1 MARIAVI
8 GLGNMGGAMAA
19 NLVEAGHDVVG
30 YDQATIAAESAQ
42 ASGVPTV
49 ESVQFAL
56 CGAEFVLTMLPD
68 SAAVRNVLLGPQGV
82 FRSLSKSAIVID
94 SSTVD
99 VTTAH
104 DLHLAAASA
113 GHSFV
118 DAPVSGGMTGAR
130 SASLTFMVGGEPEI
144 VDMVMP
150 VLMDMGAR
158 VVHAGGA
165 GSGAAAKIV
174 NNMLLG
180 ISLGGVCEAFVL
192 SEKLGLDAG
201 VFYDIASTSSG
212 DCWALRTWTPVPG
225 VVDAAPSSHGWTPGF
240 STDLMLKDLRLANGA
255 ARKVG
260 SKLEM
265 AATILRLFEQHQDA
279 GFGGKDC
286 SSLIEGIR
294 FQEVSQ

>member
-1 MARIAVI
+1 MAKIAVI

-19 NLVEAGHDVVG
+19 NLVDAGHNVAG
-30 YDQATIAAESAQ
+30 YDQAAGAVKSAKANGVSTVGSLESA
-42 ASGVPTV
+42 
-49 ESVQFAL
+49 L
-56 CGAEFVLTMLPD
+56 MGAEFVITMLPD
-68 SAAVRNVLLGPQGV
+68 SAAVRSVLLGPEGV
-82 FRSLSKSAIVID
+82 FASLSKGAVVID

-99 VTTAH
+99 VRTAR
-104 DLHLAAASA
+104 DLHLAAIRA

-130 SASLTFMVGGEPEI
+130 GASLTFMVGGEAEI
-144 VDMVMP
+144 VDLVTP
-150 VLMDMGAR
+150 VLMHMGAR

-165 GSGAAAKIV
+165 GAGAAAKIV

-192 SEKLGLDAG
+192 SERLGLDQD

-225 VVDAAPSSHGWTPGF
+225 IVDAAPSSHGWTPGF
-240 STDLMLKDLRLANGA
+240 STDLMLKDLRLANEA
-255 ARKVG
+255 AQEVE

-265 AATILRLFEQHQDA
+265 AATILNLFERHHDA

-286 SSLIEGIR
+286 SSLIEGMR
-294 FQEVSQ
+294 SREVRQ